1 MNKLEFN
8 FDEDSFNKLFPF
20 YILIDS
26 NLKIKSFGKS
36 LAKTLPGIKL
46 NDTFSS
52 TFEVKRPFI
61 ENPTFDSLTYQ
72 I

>member
-26 NLKIKSFGKS
+26 NLKIKVFGKS
-36 LAKTLPGIKL
+36 LAKPCLEL
-46 NDTFSS
+46 N
-52 TFEVKRPFI
+52 
-61 ENPTFDSLTYQ
+61 
-72 I
+72 

>member
-8 FDEDSFNKLFPF
+8 FDEDSFKLFPF

-36 LAKTLPGIKL
+36 LAKTLEL
-46 NDTFSS
+46 N
-52 TFEVKRPFI
+52 
-61 ENPTFDSLTYQ
+61 
-72 I
+72 